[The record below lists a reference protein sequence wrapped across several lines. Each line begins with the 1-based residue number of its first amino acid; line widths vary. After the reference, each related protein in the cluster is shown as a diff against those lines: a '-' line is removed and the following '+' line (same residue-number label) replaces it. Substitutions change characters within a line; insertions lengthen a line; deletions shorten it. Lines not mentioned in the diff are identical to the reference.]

1 MPKKKQA
8 AEEKLFFNGID
19 IATGGDLLAP
29 MTPDDVLAMAKGQ
42 RKKQDGDLDQKA
54 HADQLA
60 NRHER
65 KTQRHLGPVEGVDE
79 KNLAETGWGLILA
92 GDDPDAPAI
101 WDALKELRDHRQ
113 GQAAKINGKRY
124 RIYTGADGYWPGDTG
139 IKFMGRHGA
148 DASKPVKPDTS
159 PYYLLIA
166 GDPARIPYRFQYQL
180 DVQYAVGRI
189 HFKTMDEYARY
200 AHSVV
205 EVEKKIEAQEWSLP
219 RRAAFFG
226 VANEGDTATNLS
238 ADHLVKPLA
247 KAVAKDHPDWMVQSV
262 LKKDATR
269 ARLAHLLGGDE
280 TPALLFTASH
290 GAGLPSGHPDQQRY
304 QGALI
309 CQDWVREGWPEGQ
322 PIPPD
327 YFFSADDVGDDARL
341 LGLIAF
347 HFACF
352 GAGTPLLN
360 DFPYYDDS
368 WDLIAPGP
376 FVARLPQTLLGH
388 PKGGALAVVGH
399 VDRAWES
406 SFTSSYGGVKQE
418 QTQVF
423 ESAFK
428 RLMDGYPLGS
438 AMEHFNDNYAALSA
452 FLTDE
457 IQYLRQGK
465 VTDPASAWQLAGLWT
480 ANNDAR
486 GYVIV
491 GDPAVRLV
499 AGRDKAAPAD
509 RPAIETIT
517 VAAQPPV
524 KTQPQEQPETSY
536 MTTSGGA
543 AGPQGY
549 TLSGTVVLQ
558 PTGTMVVRLGPAAG
572 LDAQDRPQDYLF
584 GAGGK
589 GAEVKD
595 KLVTAVQDFAN
606 KVGQAVEDAI
616 KNVTNLDVT
625 TYTADEMTK
634 VNKDKLDTT
643 ATLSAFTRIKPDGD
657 VDVCVPV
664 KDGEVDQALW
674 TVHLEMVRQAQANRT
689 EMIKAVVEA
698 VTGLVKGL

>member
-1 MPKKKQA
+1 MPAKKKVID
-8 AEEKLFFNGID
+8 ERFFFNGIN
-19 IATGGDLLAP
+19 ITTGKDLLAP
-29 MTPDDVLAMAKGQ
+29 MTPQDVLAMAKGQ
-42 RKKQDGDLDQKA
+42 RKKQDLDQDLKA

-79 KNLAETGWGLILA
+79 KDLAQTGWGLIL
-92 GDDPDAPAI
+92 GSDDPDAPKI
-101 WDALKELRDHRQ
+101 LEALKELRDYRQ
-113 GQAAKINGKRY
+113 GQAAKINEKRY
-124 RIYTGADGYWPGDTG
+124 RVYSGADGYWPGDTG

-148 DASKPVKPDTS
+148 DASKPVRPDKS

-189 HFKTMDEYARY
+189 HFRTMDEYAQY

-205 EVEKKIEAQEWSLP
+205 EAEKKLEAQEWSLP
-219 RRAAFFG
+219 RRAVFFG
-226 VANEGDTATNLS
+226 VANEGDAATALS
-238 ADHLVKPLA
+238 ADHLAKPLA
-247 KAVAKDHPDWMVQSV
+247 RAVAKDHTDWAVQSV
-262 LKKDATR
+262 LKKGATK

-309 CQDWVREGWPEGQ
+309 CQDWVRTGWPEDQ

-368 WDLIAPGP
+368 WDPISTRS
-376 FVARLPQTLLGH
+376 FVAHLPQRLLGH

-406 SFTSSYGGVKQE
+406 SFTSSYGGVRQA

-438 AMEHFNDNYAALSA
+438 AMEYFNDSYAALSA

-465 VTDPASAWQLAGLWT
+465 VPDPASAWQLAGLWT

-491 GDPAVRLV
+491 GDPAVKLA
-499 AGRDKAAPAD
+499 AGRDKADPAD
-509 RPAIETIT
+509 RPAIDTVTVSAET
-517 VAAQPPV
+517 P
-524 KTQPQEQPETSY
+524 PQEQPETSY
-536 MTTSGGA
+536 GTAAGGP
-543 AGPQGY
+543 AGPQSY
-549 TLSGTVVLQ
+549 TLSGTVFLQ
-558 PTGTMVVRLGPAAG
+558 PSGALEVRLGAAAG
-572 LDAQDRPQDYLF
+572 LDVMGQPVDYAIF
-584 GAGGK
+584 GGK
-589 GAEVKD
+589 GAEIKE
-595 KLVTAVQDFAN
+595 KLVTAIQDFAD

-616 KNVTNLDVT
+616 KNVANLKVT
-625 TYTADEMTK
+625 TYTAAEMK
-634 VNKDKLDTT
+634 EVDKDHLDTT
-643 ATLSAFTRIKPDGD
+643 ATLSAFTRITPTGD
-657 VDVCVPV
+657 LEVCVPV
-664 KDGEVDQALW
+664 KDGQVDQALW
-674 TVHLEMVRQAQANRT
+674 TVHLEMVRQAQANRN

-698 VTGLVKGL
+698 VTGLAKVL